1 MEPHK
6 RIESL
11 LDVLGIERMHVGC
24 SNLGELEPLL
34 AETPGR
40 IASVTMVNPN
50 RLSPQRLTDLGD
62 RLTIVTGTSGLPAS
76 VVSGAQAALAG
87 ASIHRL
93 PDYETA
99 AWSDM
104 VADAP
109 ALVRDAVCAHI
120 ADSDVPDASIRAGTA
135 AASGE
140 VEGIRYSITGSGPPL
155 LLLPLLLS
163 PSQWGPIVAALAE
176 RFTVIQLGGAHLGM
190 IAMLESRGG
199 EAGYTRAVRAVF
211 DVIAPHEGE
220 QILEIG
226 CGSGVLV
233 RWLAQ
238 HTGGRNP
245 IVATDLNPFFLDEA
259 QALSDNAGLGETI
272 EFGEANAEALPFEDA
287 SVDIA
292 FSSTVMEECD
302 AEKMLAEM
310 IRVTRPGGRVGVIVR
325 ATDAHSV
332 CGVEVEPD
340 IRAIIETP
348 YRSVSAGGI
357 ADASL
362 FGRFA
367 ASGLVDCQFFPHF
380 LTLTDPD
387 GAAWAYREPFFLG
400 QFSPEQTERWVRARQ
415 AAAAQGTFVFASGLH
430 CAVGTKP

>member
-1 MEPHK
+1 
-6 RIESL
+6 
-11 LDVLGIERMHVGC
+11 
-24 SNLGELEPLL
+24 
-34 AETPGR
+34 
-40 IASVTMVNPN
+40 
-50 RLSPQRLTDLGD
+50 
-62 RLTIVTGTSGLPAS
+62 
-76 VVSGAQAALAG
+76 
-87 ASIHRL
+87 
-93 PDYETA
+93 
-99 AWSDM
+99 
-104 VADAP
+104 
-109 ALVRDAVCAHI
+109 
-120 ADSDVPDASIRAGTA
+120 
-135 AASGE
+135 
-140 VEGIRYSITGSGPPL
+140 
-155 LLLPLLLS
+155 
-163 PSQWGPIVAALAE
+163 
-176 RFTVIQLGGAHLGM
+176 
-190 IAMLESRGG
+190 
-199 EAGYTRAVRAVF
+199 
-211 DVIAPHEGE
+211 
-220 QILEIG
+220 
-226 CGSGVLV
+226 
-233 RWLAQ
+233 
-238 HTGGRNP
+238 
-245 IVATDLNPFFLDEA
+245 
-259 QALSDNAGLGETI
+259 LGETI